1 MENNQPL
8 QPEAPKQ
15 APTIPADAPQP
26 EVTQVQAEGT
36 KGPNKNIFFV
46 VGIFVILCL
55 LAGGLIYLR
64 NQKQSSTAK
73 VPTPVSTVSAFEELK
88 KDLESTDIGA
98 SETDMNEVD
107 TDLQAL

>member
-15 APTIPADAPQP
+15 APPIPAAAPQP
-26 EVTQVQAEGT
+26 EVTQVQAGST
-36 KGPNKNIFFV
+36 KGPNKNLIFA

-64 NQKQSSTAK
+64 NQKQGSVAK
-73 VPTPVSTVSAFEELK
+73 VPTPVSTVNAFEELK

-98 SETDMNEVD
+98 SESDLNDVD
-107 TDLQAL
+107 TDLNAL